1 MITVVRG
8 KVEEVT
14 LPEDCDII
22 ISEPM
27 GTLLVNE
34 RSKTASQQASKQA
47 SHHRLDFNYN
57 LSVLQLEH
65 WTGHAYCCK
74 RPHMLTGRHSFIS
87 SLFKTQ

>member
-1 MITVVRG
+1 MKTNGYADVIAVVRG

-34 RSKTASQQASKQA
+34 RSESTA
-47 SHHRLDFNYN
+47 
-57 LSVLQLEH
+57 
-65 WTGHAYCCK
+65 
-74 RPHMLTGRHSFIS
+74 IS
-87 SLFKTQ
+87 L